1 MEQLLV
7 GLERV
12 LELVLDK
19 RWGPQRRPEDCEP
32 LVCGGQVGVADP
44 NVGPQGSYVWWFGAS
59 GIPYTGLA
67 LVEVDVGMLVE
78 VGGEEV
84 IDWAD
89 SLWWYCDMNVIKE
102 SHEVLVRCQVTLDF
116 SQGGTLAQ
124 GKKCWH

>member
-1 MEQLLV
+1 M

-44 NVGPQGSYVWWFGAS
+44 HVGPQGSDVWWFGAS

-84 IDWAD
+84 I
-89 SLWWYCDMNVIKE
+89 
-102 SHEVLVRCQVTLDF
+102 
-116 SQGGTLAQ
+116 
-124 GKKCWH
+124 